1 MFADISNFRFNCMAS
16 MYLQNIS
23 MHILHFTKLGMNYTF
38 LIRAIVFIQISLHTK
53 IALEF
58 LMYNV
63 THYHKVVVLDKNM
76 ARPFIEALLPLCTLS
91 SMGVCCLLTHNS
103 PF

>member
-1 MFADISNFRFNCMAS
+1 MVRIIRFSFRP
-16 MYLQNIS
+16 
-23 MHILHFTKLGMNYTF
+23 IL
-38 LIRAIVFIQISLHTK
+38 FIEDTLYTK

>member
-1 MFADISNFRFNCMAS
+1 
-16 MYLQNIS
+16 
-23 MHILHFTKLGMNYTF
+23 
-38 LIRAIVFIQISLHTK
+38 
-53 IALEF
+53 
-58 LMYNV
+58 MYNV

-103 PF
+103 PFKLKTVKNQKTAAAILSTAADAVYPLML

>member
-1 MFADISNFRFNCMAS
+1 
-16 MYLQNIS
+16 
-23 MHILHFTKLGMNYTF
+23 
-38 LIRAIVFIQISLHTK
+38 
-53 IALEF
+53 
-58 LMYNV
+58 MYNV

>member
-1 MFADISNFRFNCMAS
+1 MAS
-16 MYLQNIS
+16 
-23 MHILHFTKLGMNYTF
+23 TF
-38 LIRAIVFIQISLHTK
+38 LPKNIHASITYHYNHSYRRKLLMVIRLSFRPILFIENILYTK

-63 THYHKVVVLDKNM
+63 THYHKVVVLDRNM